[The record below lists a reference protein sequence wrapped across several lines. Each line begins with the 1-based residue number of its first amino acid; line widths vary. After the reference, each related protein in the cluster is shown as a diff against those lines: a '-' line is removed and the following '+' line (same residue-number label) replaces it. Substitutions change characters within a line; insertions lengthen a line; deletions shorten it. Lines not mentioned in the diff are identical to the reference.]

1 MSNVLNEMQQLRLL
15 FIKWSNFDLV
25 EAEKMYDF
33 VVNEQPKKLGTP
45 IVKDEPKK
53 LGTPIVSDRPDGI
66 YFILSSNNIIHESSA
81 TDEDK
86 RNSIAV
92 GVKMGNK
99 FANVTLNDA
108 AEGKSVSLF
117 VYDKTPDKIT
127 VAVPHNDDYDVI
139 SDWNGLENTN
149 KLRNQLNPDINL
161 SKDEYIPSMAQLF
174 LILLNIKNI
183 NRALDEAGGKLI
195 EKDWYWSSTD
205 DNDEDYMW
213 ELNFNGGGY
222 DIESKIGRGILRTSV
237 ICEFDNIN

>member
-1 MSNVLNEMQQLRLL
+1 MSNTLNEMQQLRLL
-15 FIKWSNFDLV
+15 LIKWSNFDLV

-33 VVNEQPKKLGTP
+33 VVNEQSKKLGTP
-45 IVKDEPKK
+45 VVKDDSKK
-53 LGTPIVSDRPDGI
+53 LGTPVVSNRPDGI
-66 YFILSSNNIIHESSA
+66 YFILSPNNIIHESLA

-86 RNSIAV
+86 HNSIAV

-108 AEGKSVSLF
+108 VEGKSVSLCD
-117 VYDKTPDKIT
+117 YNKTSNKIT
-127 VAVPHNDDYDVI
+127 VAVPHNDEYDVI
-139 SDWNGLENTN
+139 SDWNGIENTN
-149 KLRNQLNPDINL
+149 KLRNELNPDINL
-161 SKDEYIPSMAQLF
+161 NKNEYIPSMAQLF

-195 EKDWYWSSTD
+195 KKDWYWSSTD